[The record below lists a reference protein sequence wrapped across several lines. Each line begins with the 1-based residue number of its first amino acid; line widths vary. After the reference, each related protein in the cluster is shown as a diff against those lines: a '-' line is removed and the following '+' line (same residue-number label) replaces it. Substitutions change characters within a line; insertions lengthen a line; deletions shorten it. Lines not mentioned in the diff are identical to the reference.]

1 MAIPGL
7 ADAPTKNKQLLEWVD
22 EVAELAKPDR
32 VVWCDGSEEE
42 WERLT
47 AEMVEA
53 GTMIPLNP
61 DKRPNSFLARSSP
74 SDARGGS
81 HFHLLAERNRRR
93 PHQ

>member
-42 WERLT
+42 WQRLT

-53 GTMIPLNP
+53 GT
-61 DKRPNSFLARSSP
+61 
-74 SDARGGS
+74 
-81 HFHLLAERNRRR
+81 
-93 PHQ
+93 